1 MRVTNFITPVDRS
14 SYVKW
19 QKSIW
24 MGSFSDL
31 GACVLFLSISYF
43 ILNKRTG
50 FLIIK
55 ENAPPGTYQFQVR
68 VSDGIWPDAVSTVT
82 VHVRELRD
90 DAIYNS
96 GSLRL
101 AGKINSAVTREHAPC
116 CLSLQMSSSLV
127 LVASESNFLTKTY
140 CKRKKGLPTC
150 HVAKARTCV
159 FVSYS
164 VHLFEK

>member
-1 MRVTNFITPVDRS
+1 
-14 SYVKW
+14 
-19 QKSIW
+19 

-31 GACVLFLSISYF
+31 GACVFCLSISYF

-101 AGKINSAVTREHAPC
+101 AGKINSAVTHEHAPC
-116 CLSLQMSSSLV
+116 CLSLKMSSSLV
-127 LVASESNFLTKTY
+127 LIVSESNFLDFLTKTY
-140 CKRKKGLPTC
+140 YKRKKGLPAY
-150 HVAKARTCV
+150 HVAKGRTCV
-159 FVSYS
+159 FIIFSR
-164 VHLFEK
+164 FI

>member
-1 MRVTNFITPVDRS
+1 MRATNFITPVDRS
-14 SYVKW
+14 SYVKL

-116 CLSLQMSSSLV
+116 CLSLQV
-127 LVASESNFLTKTY
+127 LVVSESNFLDFLTKKY
-140 CKRKKGLPTC
+140 FKRKKGLPTY

-164 VHLFEK
+164 VHLFER